1 MKYPQWIN
9 VHQKLDRKVDPNP
22 VETVRKQ
29 LASMAPAV
37 KPGDRIAI
45 TAGSRFISNLVEMT
59 KAVADYLKSKGAEPF
74 VVPAMGSHGGAT
86 DQGQLKVLAD
96 FGFSEQQLKVPIRSS
111 MDVVELGEVEGIPIF
126 FDKNAAAADGI
137 VVINRVKPHQVFK
150 KEIQSG
156 LNKMMAL
163 GLGKKKG
170 ADAIHSCGRTD
181 ILGEIGE
188 FICSRAPILFG
199 VAILENAYD
208 QTRNVVVIRPEKF
221 KEVDASWAK
230 KARSL
235 MPKIPIRDLDLIVV
249 EEMGKDVSGSGM
261 DTNVIGFTR
270 RLNPSGQVAVALA
283 VLDLTDKSG
292 GNAIGIGLADFVTQ
306 RLADKVDRKKTNINV
321 IATGVYSAG
330 RIPITLASE
339 KEIIGVILSKME
351 KPEKARIIRIKNTL
365 YIDSFMATA
374 NLLEDIDKN
383 EALSVIGKPMDTVF
397 NAEHTLEFEYQAS
410 DRTELTTTRK

>member
-1 MKYPQWIN
+1 MKYPKWIN
-9 VHQKLDRKVDPNP
+9 VHQKLDRQVDPNP
-22 VETVRKQ
+22 AETVRKQ
-29 LASMAPAV
+29 LASMAPPV

-45 TAGSRFISNLVEMT
+45 TAGSRFISNLVDIT
-59 KAVADYLKSKGAEPF
+59 RAVADYLKSRGAEPF

-96 FGFSEQQLKVPIRSS
+96 FGFSEQRLQIPIRSS
-111 MDVVELGEVEGIPIF
+111 MDVVELGEVEGIPVF
-126 FDKNAAAADGI
+126 FDKNAYAADGI

-170 ADAIHSCGRTD
+170 ADTIHACGRTD
-181 ILGEIGE
+181 ILGDIGD
-188 FICSRAPILFG
+188 FICSRTPILLG

-208 QTRNVVVIRPEKF
+208 ETRNVAVLTPEKF
-221 KEVDASWAK
+221 KAVDASWAK
-230 KARSL
+230 KARHL
-235 MPKIPIRDLDLIVV
+235 MPKIPIRDLDLIIV
-249 EEMGKDVSGSGM
+249 EEMGKDISGSGM

-270 RLNPSGQVAVALA
+270 RLNPSGQAAVALA

-306 RLADKVDRKKTNINV
+306 RLVSKVDRKKTNINV

-339 KEIIGVILSKME
+339 QEIIGVILSKME
-351 KPEKARIIRIKNTL
+351 KPEKARIIRIKNTFR
-365 YIDSFMATA
+365 IDSFMATES
-374 NLLEDIDKN
+374 LLEDIDKN
-383 EALSVIGKPMDTVF
+383 EVLSVVGKPIDTVF
-397 NAEHTLEFEYQAS
+397 NEDHALEFEYRAF
-410 DRTELTTTRK
+410 DRTELTIPRK